1 MEAKLLLF
9 GEGDLKVEA
18 VEVGEAVGEM
28 EVVRSGG
35 SGAGFVIKVLTGLTK
50 VSS

>member
-1 MEAKLLLF
+1 MRVQT
-9 GEGDLKVEA
+9 EGDLKVEA

-35 SGAGFVIKVLTGLTK
+35 SGGGFVIKVLTGLTK